1 MASVTLE
8 EAGKLS
14 QDMLVQG
21 VIEEIIDSNPM
32 FEIFPFEGIDGNSL
46 AFNRENTLGDVQV
59 LGVGGVITAKNP
71 ATFTKVNANLTTIL
85 GDAEVNGLIQATRSG
100 SVDQKAQQIASKAK
114 SAARKYQDMMING
127 TGVGEEFVGLRML
140 VANSQKVNAKTTG
153 DDTNGG
159 VLTFELLDELL
170 DLIKD
175 KDSRPDFLMMS
186 ARERRRVM
194 QLLRAMGGASPADVY
209 TMPSGEKVIAYN
221 NVPIFIN
228 DYIPTNLTR
237 GNRNDASV
245 VFAGTWDDGSMTHGI
260 SGLTAKNAAGI
271 SIVEVGQSETKDE
284 EITRVRWYCG
294 MANFSQKGLAMLQY
308 VVPPTS

>member
-8 EAGKLS
+8 EAGKLA
-14 QDMLVQG
+14 QDQLVQG

-59 LGVGGVITAKNP
+59 LGVGGTITAKNP

-100 SVDQKAQQIASKAK
+100 NVDQKAQQIASKAK

-127 TGVGEEFVGLRML
+127 TGTGDEFMGLRGL
-140 VANSQKVNAKTTG
+140 VANSQKISAKTG
-153 DDTNGG
+153 GVDTNGG

-209 TMPSGEKVIAYN
+209 TMPSGEQIIAYN
-221 NVPIFIN
+221 GIPIFVN

-237 GNRNDASV
+237 GTASNASV
-245 VFAGTWDDGSMTHGI
+245 VFAGTWDDGSLTHGI

-284 EITRVRWYCG
+284 EITRVRWYTG
-294 MANFSQKGLAMLQY
+294 LANFSQKGLAMLQY
-308 VVPPTS
+308 VVPPAG

>member
-8 EAGKLS
+8 EAGKLA
-14 QDMLVQG
+14 QDQLVQG

-59 LGVGGVITAKNP
+59 LGVGGTITAKNP

-100 SVDQKAQQIASKAK
+100 NVDQKAQQIASKAK

-127 TGVGEEFVGLRML
+127 TGVGDEFVGLRGL
-140 VANSQKVNAKTTG
+140 VANSQKVNAKTG
-153 DDTNGG
+153 GVDTNGG

-209 TMPSGEKVIAYN
+209 TMPSGEQIIAYN
-221 NVPIFIN
+221 NVPIFVN

-237 GNRNDASV
+237 GTASNASV
-245 VFAGTWDDGSMTHGI
+245 VFAGTWDDGSLTHGI

-284 EITRVRWYCG
+284 EITRVRWYTG
-294 MANFSQKGLAMLQY
+294 LANFSQKGLAMLQY
-308 VVPPTS
+308 VVPPAG

>member
-100 SVDQKAQQIASKAK
+100 NVDQKAQQIASKAK

-237 GNRNDASV
+237 GNRSDASV

>member
-8 EAGKLS
+8 EAGKLAED
-14 QDMLVQG
+14 QLVQG

-59 LGVGGVITAKNP
+59 LGVGGTITAKNP
-71 ATFTKVNANLTTIL
+71 ATFTRVNANLTTIL

-100 SVDQKAQQIASKAK
+100 NVDQKAQQIASKAK

-127 TGVGEEFVGLRML
+127 TGVGDEFVGLRGL
-140 VANSQKVNAKTTG
+140 VANSQKVNAKTAG

-170 DLIKD
+170 DMIKD

-186 ARERRRVM
+186 ARERRRVQ

-209 TMPSGEKVIAYN
+209 TMPSGEQIIAYN

-237 GNRNDASV
+237 GNRSDASV
-245 VFAGTWDDGSMTHGI
+245 VFAGTWDDGSLTHGI
-260 SGLTAKNAAGI
+260 SGLTARNAAGI

>member
-8 EAGKLS
+8 EAGKLA
-14 QDMLVQG
+14 QDQLVQG

-59 LGVGGVITAKNP
+59 LGVGGTITAKNP

-100 SVDQKAQQIASKAK
+100 NVDQKAQQIASKAK

-127 TGVGEEFVGLRML
+127 TGVGDEFMGLRGL
-140 VANSQKVNAKTTG
+140 VADSQKISASTG
-153 DDTNGG
+153 GSDANGG

-170 DLIKD
+170 DKIKD
-175 KDSRPDFLMMS
+175 KDGRPDFLMMS

-209 TMPSGEKVIAYN
+209 AMPSGEQIIAYN
-221 NVPIFIN
+221 NVPIFVN

-237 GNRNDASV
+237 GTASNASV
-245 VFAGTWDDGSMTHGI
+245 VFAGTWDDGSLTHGI

-284 EITRVRWYCG
+284 EITRVRWYTG
-294 MANFSQKGLAMLQY
+294 LANFSQKGLAMLQY
-308 VVPPTS
+308 VVPPAG

>member
-14 QDMLVQG
+14 EDQLVQG
-21 VIEEIIDSNPM
+21 VIEEIIDSNPL
-32 FEIFPFEGIDGNSL
+32 FEMFPFEGIDGNSL

-59 LGVGGVITAKNP
+59 LGVGGTITAKNP

-100 SVDQKAQQIASKAK
+100 NTNQKAQQIASKAK
-114 SAARKYQDMMING
+114 SASRKYQDMMING
-127 TGVGEEFVGLRML
+127 TGVGDEFVGMRGL
-140 VANSQKVNAKTTG
+140 VAGSQKVSASTG
-153 DDTNGG
+153 GSNTNGG

-209 TMPSGEKVIAYN
+209 TMPSGEQIIAYN
-221 NVPIFIN
+221 GIPIFIN

-237 GNRNDASV
+237 GTRNDASV
-245 VFAGTWDDGSMTHGI
+245 VFAGTFDDGSLTHGI

-284 EITRVRWYCG
+284 EITRVRWYTG
-294 MANFSQKGLAMLQY
+294 LANFSQKGLAMIQY
-308 VVPPTS
+308 VVPPTA

>member
-8 EAGKLS
+8 EAGKLAED
-14 QDMLVQG
+14 QLVQG
-21 VIEEIIDSNPM
+21 VIEEIVDSNPM
-32 FEIFPFEGIDGNSL
+32 FAIFPFEGIDGNSL
-46 AFNRENTLGDVQV
+46 AYNRENTLGDVQV

-71 ATFTKVNANLTTIL
+71 ATFTKVNSNLTTII

-100 SVDQKAQQIASKAK
+100 NVNQKAQQVASKAK

-127 TGVGEEFVGLRML
+127 TGVGDEFVGLRML
-140 VANSQKVNAKTTG
+140 VANSQKINAKTAG
-153 DDTNGG
+153 VDTNGG

-175 KDSRPDFLMMS
+175 KDSRPDFLLMS
-186 ARERRRVM
+186 ARERRRVQ

-209 TMPSGEKVIAYN
+209 TMPSGEQVIAYN

-245 VFAGTWDDGSMTHGI
+245 VFAGTWDDGSLTHGI
-260 SGLTAKNAAGI
+260 AGLTARNAAGI
-271 SIVEVGQSETKDE
+271 SVVEVGQSETKDE

-308 VVPPTS
+308 VVPPVS

>member
-8 EAGKLS
+8 EAGKLA
-14 QDMLVQG
+14 QDQLVQG

-59 LGVGGVITAKNP
+59 LGVGGTITAKNP

-100 SVDQKAQQIASKAK
+100 NVDQKAQQIASKAK

-127 TGVGEEFVGLRML
+127 TGVGDEFMGLRGL
-140 VANSQKVNAKTTG
+140 VANSQKISAKTG
-153 DDTNGG
+153 GADTNGG

-209 TMPSGEKVIAYN
+209 TMPSGEQIIAYN
-221 NVPIFIN
+221 NVPIFVN

-237 GNRNDASV
+237 GTASNASV
-245 VFAGTWDDGSMTHGI
+245 VFAGTWDDGSLTHGI

-284 EITRVRWYCG
+284 EITRVRWYTG
-294 MANFSQKGLAMLQY
+294 LANFSQKGLAMLQY
-308 VVPPTS
+308 VVPPAG

>member
-8 EAGKLS
+8 EAGKLA
-14 QDMLVQG
+14 QDQLVQG

-59 LGVGGVITAKNP
+59 LGVGGTITAKNP

-100 SVDQKAQQIASKAK
+100 NVDQKAQQIASKAK

-127 TGVGEEFVGLRML
+127 TGVGDEFMGLRGL
-140 VANSQKVNAKTTG
+140 VADSQKISASTG
-153 DDTNGG
+153 GSDANGG

-170 DLIKD
+170 DKIKD
-175 KDSRPDFLMMS
+175 KDGRPDFLMMS

-209 TMPSGEKVIAYN
+209 TMPSGEQIIAYN
-221 NVPIFIN
+221 NVPIFVN

-237 GNRNDASV
+237 GTASNASV
-245 VFAGTWDDGSMTHGI
+245 VFAGTWDDGSLTHGI

-284 EITRVRWYCG
+284 EITRVRWYTG
-294 MANFSQKGLAMLQY
+294 LANFSQKGLAMLQY
-308 VVPPTS
+308 VVPPAG

>member
-1 MASVTLE
+1 MASVTLAE
-8 EAGKLS
+8 SAKLT

-32 FEIFPFEGIDGNSL
+32 WQMFPFEGIDGNSL
-46 AFNRENTLGDVQV
+46 AFNRENVLGDVQV
-59 LGVGGVITAKNP
+59 LGVGGTITAKNP

-100 SVDQKAQQIASKAK
+100 ETNQKAQQIASKAK
-114 SAARKYQDMMING
+114 SASRKYQDMMING
-127 TGVGEEFVGLRML
+127 TGIGDEFVGLRGL
-140 VANSQKVNAKTTG
+140 VASSQTIHAAG
-153 DDTNGG
+153 ASIGNGA

-186 ARERRRVM
+186 ARERRRVL
-194 QLLRAMGGASPADVY
+194 QLLRSLGGASPADVY
-209 TMPSGEKVIAYN
+209 TMPNGEEIVAYN
-221 NVPIFIN
+221 GIPIFVN
-228 DYIPTNLTR
+228 DYIPTNLTA
-237 GNRNDASV
+237 GSASNASV
-245 VFAGTWDDGSMTHGI
+245 IFAGTLDDGSMTHGI

-271 SIVEVGQSETKDE
+271 SVVEVGQSETKDE

-294 MANFSQKGLAMLQY
+294 MANFSQKGLAMLDG
-308 VVPPTS
+308 VIPA

>member
-8 EAGKLS
+8 EAGKLA
-14 QDMLVQG
+14 QDQLVQG

-59 LGVGGVITAKNP
+59 LGVGGTITAKNP

-100 SVDQKAQQIASKAK
+100 NVDQKAQQIASKAK

-127 TGVGEEFVGLRML
+127 TGTGDEFMGLRGL
-140 VANSQKVNAKTTG
+140 VANSQKISAKTG
-153 DDTNGG
+153 GVDTNGG

-209 TMPSGEKVIAYN
+209 TMPSGEQIIAYN
-221 NVPIFIN
+221 NVPIFVN

-237 GNRNDASV
+237 GTASNASV
-245 VFAGTWDDGSMTHGI
+245 VFAGTWDDGSLTHGI

-284 EITRVRWYCG
+284 EITRVRWYTG
-294 MANFSQKGLAMLQY
+294 LANFSQKGLAMLQY
-308 VVPPTS
+308 VVPPAG

>member
-8 EAGKLS
+8 EAGKLAVD
-14 QDMLVQG
+14 QLVQG

-59 LGVGGVITAKNP
+59 LGVGGTITAKNP
-71 ATFTKVNANLTTIL
+71 ATWTRVNANLTTIL

-100 SVDQKAQQIASKAK
+100 QVDQKAMQIASKAK

-127 TGVGEEFVGLRML
+127 TGIGDEFVGLRGL
-140 VANSQKVNAKTTG
+140 VATSQKIGAKTG
-153 DDTNGG
+153 GVDTNGG

-186 ARERRRVM
+186 ARERRRVQ

-209 TMPSGEKVIAYN
+209 TMPSGEQIIAYN

-237 GNRNDASV
+237 GTATNASV
-245 VFAGTWDDGSMTHGI
+245 VFAGTWDDGSLTHGI
-260 SGLTAKNAAGI
+260 SGLTARNAAGI
-271 SIVEVGQSETKDE
+271 SVVEVGQSETKDE
-284 EITRVRWYCG
+284 EITRVRWYTG
-294 MANFSQKGLAMLQY
+294 LANFSQKGLAMLQY

>member
-8 EAGKLS
+8 EAGKLAED
-14 QDMLVQG
+14 QLVQG
-21 VIEEIIDSNPM
+21 VNEEIIDSNPM

-59 LGVGGVITAKNP
+59 LGVGGTITAKNP

-100 SVDQKAQQIASKAK
+100 NVDQKAQQIASKAK

-127 TGVGEEFVGLRML
+127 TGTGDEFMGLRGL
-140 VANSQKVNAKTTG
+140 VANSQKISAKTG
-153 DDTNGG
+153 GVDTNGG

-209 TMPSGEKVIAYN
+209 TMPSGEQIIAYN
-221 NVPIFIN
+221 NVPIFVN

-237 GNRNDASV
+237 GTASNASV
-245 VFAGTWDDGSMTHGI
+245 VFAGTWDDGSLTHGI

-284 EITRVRWYCG
+284 EITRVRWYTG
-294 MANFSQKGLAMLQY
+294 LANFSQKGLAMLQY
-308 VVPPTS
+308 VVPPAG

>member
-8 EAGKLS
+8 EAGKLA
-14 QDMLVQG
+14 QDQLVQG

-59 LGVGGVITAKNP
+59 LGVGGTITAKNP

-100 SVDQKAQQIASKAK
+100 NVDQKAQQIASKAK

-127 TGVGEEFVGLRML
+127 TGTGDEFMGLRGL
-140 VANSQKVNAKTTG
+140 VANSQKISAKTG
-153 DDTNGG
+153 GVDTNGG

-209 TMPSGEKVIAYN
+209 TMPSGEQIIAYN
-221 NVPIFIN
+221 NVPIFVN

-237 GNRNDASV
+237 GTANNASV
-245 VFAGTWDDGSMTHGI
+245 VFAGTWDDGSLTHGI

-284 EITRVRWYCG
+284 EITRVRWYTG
-294 MANFSQKGLAMLQY
+294 LANFSQKGLAMLQY
-308 VVPPTS
+308 VVPPAG

>member
-8 EAGKLS
+8 EAGKLAVD
-14 QDMLVQG
+14 QLVQG

-59 LGVGGVITAKNP
+59 LGVGGTITAKNP
-71 ATFTKVNANLTTIL
+71 ATWTRVNANLTTIL

-100 SVDQKAQQIASKAK
+100 QVDQKAMQIASKAK

-127 TGVGEEFVGLRML
+127 TGVGDEFVGLRGL
-140 VANSQKVNAKTTG
+140 VANSQKVDARTAAVS
-153 DDTNGG
+153 TNGG

-186 ARERRRVM
+186 ARERRRVQ

-209 TMPSGEKVIAYN
+209 TMPSGEQIIAYN

-237 GNRNDASV
+237 GSATNASV
-245 VFAGTWDDGSMTHGI
+245 VFAGTWDDGSLTHGI
-260 SGLTAKNAAGI
+260 SGLTARNAAGI
-271 SIVEVGQSETKDE
+271 SVVEVGQSETKDE
-284 EITRVRWYCG
+284 EITRVRWYTG
-294 MANFSQKGLAMLQY
+294 LANFSQKGLAMLQY
-308 VVPPTS
+308 VVPPAS

>member
-8 EAGKLS
+8 EAGKLA
-14 QDMLVQG
+14 QDQLVQG

-59 LGVGGVITAKNP
+59 LGVGGTITAKNP

-100 SVDQKAQQIASKAK
+100 NVDQKAQQIASKAK

-127 TGVGEEFVGLRML
+127 TGVGDEFMGLRGL
-140 VANSQKVNAKTTG
+140 VADSQKISAKTAG
-153 DDTNGG
+153 ADTNGG

-170 DLIKD
+170 DKIKD

-209 TMPSGEKVIAYN
+209 TMPSGEQIIAYN
-221 NVPIFIN
+221 NVPIFVN

-237 GNRNDASV
+237 GTATNASV
-245 VFAGTWDDGSMTHGI
+245 VFAGTWDDGSLTHGI

-284 EITRVRWYCG
+284 EITRVRWYTG
-294 MANFSQKGLAMLQY
+294 LANFSQKGLAMLQY
-308 VVPPTS
+308 VVPPAG

>member
-8 EAGKLS
+8 EAGKLA
-14 QDMLVQG
+14 QDQLVQG

-59 LGVGGVITAKNP
+59 LGVGGTITAKNP

-100 SVDQKAQQIASKAK
+100 NVDQKAQQIASKAK

-127 TGVGEEFVGLRML
+127 TGTGDEFVGLRGL
-140 VANSQKVNAKTTG
+140 VANSQKVSAKTG
-153 DDTNGG
+153 GVDTNGG

-209 TMPSGEKVIAYN
+209 TMPSGEQIIAYN
-221 NVPIFIN
+221 NVPIFVN

-237 GNRNDASV
+237 GTASNASV
-245 VFAGTWDDGSMTHGI
+245 VFAGTWDDGSLTHGI

-284 EITRVRWYCG
+284 EITRVRWYTG
-294 MANFSQKGLAMLQY
+294 LANFSQKGLAMLQY
-308 VVPPTS
+308 VVPPAG

>member
-8 EAGKLS
+8 EAGKLAED
-14 QDMLVQG
+14 QLVQG

-59 LGVGGVITAKNP
+59 LGVGGTITAKNP
-71 ATFTKVNANLTTIL
+71 ATFTRVNANLTTIL

-100 SVDQKAQQIASKAK
+100 NVDQKAQQIASKAK

-127 TGVGEEFVGLRML
+127 TGVGDEFVGLRGL
-140 VANSQKVNAKTTG
+140 VANSQKVNAKTAG

-170 DLIKD
+170 DMIKD

-186 ARERRRVM
+186 ARERRRVQ

-209 TMPSGEKVIAYN
+209 TMPSGEQIIAYN

-237 GNRNDASV
+237 GNRSDASV
-245 VFAGTWDDGSMTHGI
+245 IFAGTWDDGSLTHGI
-260 SGLTAKNAAGI
+260 SGLTARNAAGI

>member
-59 LGVGGVITAKNP
+59 LGVGGTITAKNP

-100 SVDQKAQQIASKAK
+100 QTDQKAQQIASKAK

-127 TGVGEEFVGLRML
+127 TGVGDEFVGLRGL
-140 VANSQKVNAKTTG
+140 VATSQKISAATAG
-153 DDTNGG
+153 DPTNGG

-186 ARERRRVM
+186 ARERRRVQ

-209 TMPSGEKVIAYN
+209 TMPSGEQIIAYN

-228 DYIPTNLTR
+228 DYIPTNLTK
-237 GNRNDASV
+237 GSASNASV
-245 VFAGTWDDGSMTHGI
+245 VFAGTWDDGSLTHGI

-284 EITRVRWYCG
+284 EITRVRWYTG
-294 MANFSQKGLAMLQY
+294 LANFSQKGLAMIQG
-308 VVPPTS
+308 VVPPS

>member
-59 LGVGGVITAKNP
+59 LGVGGTITAKNP

-100 SVDQKAQQIASKAK
+100 NVDQKAQQIASKAK

-140 VANSQKVNAKTTG
+140 VANSQKINAKTG
-153 DDTNGG
+153 GVDTDGG

-186 ARERRRVM
+186 ARERRRVQ

-209 TMPSGEKVIAYN
+209 TMPSGEQVIAYN

-237 GNRNDASV
+237 GNRSDASV

-294 MANFSQKGLAMLQY
+294 MANFSQKGLSMLQY

>member
-8 EAGKLS
+8 EAGKLA
-14 QDMLVQG
+14 QDQLVQG

-59 LGVGGVITAKNP
+59 LGVGGTITAKNP

-100 SVDQKAQQIASKAK
+100 NVDQKAQQIASKAK

-127 TGVGEEFVGLRML
+127 TGVGDEFVGLRGL
-140 VANSQKVNAKTTG
+140 VANSQKVSAKTG
-153 DDTNGG
+153 GVDTNGG

-209 TMPSGEKVIAYN
+209 TMPSGEQIIAYN
-221 NVPIFIN
+221 NVPIFVN
-228 DYIPTNLTR
+228 DYIPTNLVR
-237 GNRNDASV
+237 GTASNASV
-245 VFAGTWDDGSMTHGI
+245 VFAGTWDDGSLTHGI

-284 EITRVRWYCG
+284 EITRVRWYTG
-294 MANFSQKGLAMLQY
+294 LANFSQKGLAMLQY
-308 VVPPTS
+308 VVPPAG

>member
-8 EAGKLS
+8 EAGKLA
-14 QDMLVQG
+14 QDQLVQG

-59 LGVGGVITAKNP
+59 LGVGGTITAKNP

-100 SVDQKAQQIASKAK
+100 NVDQKAQQIASKAK

-127 TGVGEEFVGLRML
+127 TGVGDEFMGLRGL
-140 VANSQKVNAKTTG
+140 VADSQKISASTG
-153 DDTNGG
+153 SSDANGG

-170 DLIKD
+170 DKIKD
-175 KDSRPDFLMMS
+175 KDGRPDFLMMS

-209 TMPSGEKVIAYN
+209 TMPSGEQIIAYN
-221 NVPIFIN
+221 NVPIFVN

-237 GNRNDASV
+237 GTASNASV
-245 VFAGTWDDGSMTHGI
+245 VFAGTWDDGSLTHGI

-284 EITRVRWYCG
+284 EITRVRWYTG
-294 MANFSQKGLAMLQY
+294 LANFSQKGLAMLQY
-308 VVPPTS
+308 VVPPAG

>member
-1 MASVTLE
+1 MASVPLE
-8 EAGKLS
+8 EAGKLA
-14 QDMLVQG
+14 QDQLVQG

-59 LGVGGVITAKNP
+59 LGVGGTITAKNP

-100 SVDQKAQQIASKAK
+100 NVDQKAQQIASKAK

-127 TGVGEEFVGLRML
+127 TGTGDEFMGLRGL
-140 VANSQKVNAKTTG
+140 VANSQKISAKTG
-153 DDTNGG
+153 GVDTNGG

-209 TMPSGEKVIAYN
+209 TMPSGEQIIAYN
-221 NVPIFIN
+221 NVPIFVN

-237 GNRNDASV
+237 GTASNASV
-245 VFAGTWDDGSMTHGI
+245 VFAGTWDDGSLTHGI

-284 EITRVRWYCG
+284 EITRVRWYTG
-294 MANFSQKGLAMLQY
+294 LANFSQKGLAMLQY
-308 VVPPTS
+308 VVPPAG

>member
-100 SVDQKAQQIASKAK
+100 NVDQKAQQIASKAK

>member
-59 LGVGGVITAKNP
+59 LGVGGTITAKNP

-100 SVDQKAQQIASKAK
+100 NVDQKAQQIASKAK